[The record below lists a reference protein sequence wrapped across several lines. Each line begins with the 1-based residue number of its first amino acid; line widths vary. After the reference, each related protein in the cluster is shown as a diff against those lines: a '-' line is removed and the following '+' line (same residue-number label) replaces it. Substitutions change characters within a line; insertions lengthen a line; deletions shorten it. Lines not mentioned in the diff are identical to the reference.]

1 MSACFS
7 SPASSSVAKTT
18 SIHEKVRAGKVNVCN
33 DKWVVTKYKYS
44 SITRR
49 PGNETE
55 RSTIFV
61 VRLRTDRIKS
71 YRFHL
76 YSFDVSGRNVLQSG
90 TFYLYTLSTFQ
101 GVHFITFT

>member
-33 DKWVVTKYKYS
+33 HKWVVTKYKYS

-61 VRLRTDRIKS
+61 VRLRTDRINLTDS
-71 YRFHL
+71 TFTV
-76 YSFDVSGRNVLQSG
+76 FDVSGRNVLQSE
-90 TFYLYTLSTFQ
+90 TFYLYTLRFQ
-101 GVHFITFT
+101 GVYFITFT